1 MWPNTLDGVVWDI
14 QMSDKARL
22 VMMILYVTSMYEIC
36 VCPFLAFRK
45 WENLVNYAFRS
56 LENGEIGVLRCF

>member
-14 QMSDKARL
+14 QMSNKVDWWWWFYMWL
-22 VMMILYVTSMYEIC
+22 VCMKFVFAL
-36 VCPFLAFRK
+36 FLLLENGK
-45 WENLVNYAFRS
+45 NLVNYAFKS